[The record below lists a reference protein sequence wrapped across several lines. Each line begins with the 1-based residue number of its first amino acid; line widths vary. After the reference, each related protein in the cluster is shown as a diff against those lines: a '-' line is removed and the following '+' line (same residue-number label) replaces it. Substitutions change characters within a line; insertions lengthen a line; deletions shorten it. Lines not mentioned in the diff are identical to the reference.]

1 MARKIAYIS
10 YNLNIQGLY
19 FWGKGWKVEPDP
31 EKPSYQLRWARMCML
46 LNEQRSI
53 TEATDYPYLFR
64 SSVLDM
70 GDSSKCEEFLAS
82 GFRAYMHPMDIA
94 GEYIS
99 SRYCPSGAD
108 EAEEFVTKNMT
119 QLMAIIRKTFP
130 EVEITAQL
138 KMHRYDFDLDR
149 ETTPSQF
156 INI

>member
-1 MARKIAYIS
+1 MARVIAYIS

-31 EKPSYQLRWARMCML
+31 EKPSYQLRWARMCHE
-46 LNEQRSI
+46 LNVKRRI
-53 TEATDYPYLFR
+53 TEPSEYPYLFR

-70 GDSSKCEEFLAS
+70 GDSGKSEEFLSS

-108 EAEEFVTKNMT
+108 EAEEIVTKNMT

-130 EVEITAQL
+130 EVNITAQL
-138 KMHRYDFDLDR
+138 NMHRYDINLDR
-149 ETTPSQF
+149 ETTPSQSV
-156 INI
+156 NL